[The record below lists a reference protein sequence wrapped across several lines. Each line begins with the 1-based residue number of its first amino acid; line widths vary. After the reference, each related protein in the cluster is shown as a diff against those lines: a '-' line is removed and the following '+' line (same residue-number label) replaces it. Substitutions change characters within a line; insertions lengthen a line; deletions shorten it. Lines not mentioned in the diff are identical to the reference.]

1 MTIKEAVRAR
11 HMVRKFTDQ
20 PIPGDSVRLLEKRI
34 EENNRNYNLSLS
46 LVTGNGEG
54 LSKIAKLLLA
64 KGVNNYFILAGE
76 ETKRLVEKIG

>member
-34 EENNRNYNLSLS
+34 EENNRNYP
-46 LVTGNGEG
+46 
-54 LSKIAKLLLA
+54 
-64 KGVNNYFILAGE
+64 
-76 ETKRLVEKIG
+76 